1 MMNETKK
8 KRIAVSLSIVGSIV
22 AFFLLIVI
30 GYQIAR
36 MITLTNQKAEYERLL
51 AEYLVLVENGESDLD
66 YYHSENYLRWL
77 ARTYGYYFPEDK
89 IE

>member
-36 MITLTNQKAEYERLL
+36 MITLKNQKAEYERLL
-51 AEYLVLVENGESDLD
+51 A
-66 YYHSENYLRWL
+66 
-77 ARTYGYYFPEDK
+77 
-89 IE
+89 